1 VSELDPGQDAT
12 LDDKTLDSRGER
24 RRHALR
30 LLALGSLSAL
40 ILWLVLWQPVAVA
53 DALAWGESLASLPL
67 TIPLLILI
75 QALLLAL
82 ALPGTLILWL
92 VAPFYSPIV
101 AAAILTA
108 GSALGALGAYYTSRW
123 LGQTWRPGPTGQRV
137 IGLLSRKGDFWT
149 QLILRVLPGFPHS
162 VVNFGAGTL
171 GLSLGPF
178 LLATTIG
185 LSVKWLIYASA
196 VHTLIH
202 DGDEVG
208 DFDPLALLP
217 LLALALL
224 LAGGRLVRSRLS

>member
-1 VSELDPGQDAT
+1 VSGLQPGKDT
-12 LDDKTLDSRGER
+12 IFDDKTLDSRAER

-40 ILWLVLWQPVAVA
+40 IIWLAFWQPVAVA
-53 DALAWGESLASLPL
+53 DALAWGENLVPLPF
-67 TIPLLILI
+67 TIPLLILA

-92 VAPFYSPIV
+92 VAPFYSPMV

-108 GSALGALGAYYTSRW
+108 GSTLGALGAYYTSRW

-137 IGLLSRKGDFWT
+137 IRLLSRKGDFWT

-171 GLSLGPF
+171 GLPLRPF
-178 LLATTIG
+178 LLASVIG

-202 DGDEVG
+202 DGNDVG
-208 DFDPLALLP
+208 DFDPIALLP